1 MKTLRSIYYASFDSN
16 LRYACQ
22 VRGQIWG
29 QNVNTHFR
37 DIEKKLKQSNKYNI

>member
-22 VRGQIWG
+22 VRGQIWV